1 MLMRYI
7 IKRLLVMIPVLLI
20 ISFGVFMM
28 IQLPPGSFLDAK
40 IEQMQR
46 TNTYDPVE
54 IEQLR
59 ERYHFDRPLVVQYG
73 YWITNFVRG
82 ELGDSF
88 ETQTKV
94 TAILAKVLPVTIAI
108 SICTMCFTYIVA
120 IPFGI
125 IAAVRKNTLWD
136 YLLTFIGLAA
146 MATPGFILA
155 LIFMVFM
162 QKVIDPTFDPTG
174 LISPQYLNQDWS
186 GFASFGWAFFN
197 WPKVADLMRHIW
209 IPVVILGVGGT
220 AGMIRIL
227 RANVVDELRKQY
239 VLCARARGL
248 HPAVVILRYPLRV
261 ALNPFMSNIGHLLPA
276 IIGGSMIISI
286 VLNLPTLGPRVLQAL
301 LSQDTYLAASA
312 VFIQCILSIVGILVS
327 DVMLSVV
334 DPRIRFGSK

>member
-1 MLMRYI
+1 MLIRYI
-7 IKRLLVMIPVLLI
+7 IKRLLVMIPMLLV
-20 ISFGVFMM
+20 ISFVVFMM
-28 IQLPPGSFLDAK
+28 IQLPPGSYLDAK

-54 IEQLR
+54 IEQLNQ
-59 ERYHFDRPLVVQYG
+59 RYHIDRPLIEQYF
-73 YWITNFVRG
+73 YWITNFFRG
-82 ELGDSF
+82 DLGDSF

-94 TAILAKVLPVTIAI
+94 TSILAKVLPPTIAI
-108 SICTMCFTYIVA
+108 SLCTICLTYFIA

-125 IAAVRKNTLWD
+125 IAAVKKNTIWD
-136 YLLTFIGLAA
+136 YLLTFTGLAA

-155 LIFMVFM
+155 LLFMVFM
-162 QKVIDPTFDPTG
+162 QEKIDPTFDPTG
-174 LISPQYLNQDWS
+174 LISPQYLNQPWA
-186 GFASFGWAFFN
+186 GFGQFGLAFFN
-197 WPKVADLMRHIW
+197 WAKIADLMKHIW

-227 RANVVDELRKQY
+227 RANIIDELRKQY

-248 HPAVVILRYPLRV
+248 HPALVILRYPLRV

-286 VLNLPTLGPRVLQAL
+286 VLNLPTLGPKVLGAL
-301 LSQDTYLAASA
+301 QSQDTYLASSA

-327 DVMLSVV
+327 DIMLSVV